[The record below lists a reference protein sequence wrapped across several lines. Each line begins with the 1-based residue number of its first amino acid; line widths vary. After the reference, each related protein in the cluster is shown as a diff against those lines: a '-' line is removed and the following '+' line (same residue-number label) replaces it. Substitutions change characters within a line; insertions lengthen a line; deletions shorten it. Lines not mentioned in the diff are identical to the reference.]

1 MFIDTGEELL
11 KKELMKQF
19 ENDMGNECQLNVCSD
34 WSNERNF
41 LKYGYKEFVNI
52 AVNDFTRQ
60 ELPVNLSL
68 TYDEV
73 VEFGAYLRALRN
85 SHTPSMTQ
93 EDLAK
98 AIDRSKMTIS
108 QFEKELLNFD

>member
-73 VEFGAYLRALRN
+73 VQLNDFL
-85 SHTPSMTQ
+85 TQ
-93 EDLAK
+93 LIEEYNK
-98 AIDRSKMTIS
+98 
-108 QFEKELLNFD
+108 